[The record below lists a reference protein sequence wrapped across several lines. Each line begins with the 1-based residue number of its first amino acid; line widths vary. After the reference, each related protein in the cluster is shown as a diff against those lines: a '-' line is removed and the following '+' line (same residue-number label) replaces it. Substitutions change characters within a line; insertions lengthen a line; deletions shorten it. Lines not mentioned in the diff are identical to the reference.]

1 MAEKICRETGETFRS
16 ERAVGAVMVARN
28 SRFAQVPDLWNA
40 VIDRHM
46 VQLAEL
52 RDRRLALFAG
62 DEMAA
67 EVGQLRQRGLVLILE
82 FGEYRPHP
90 RSGGTPTEPAIRWCC
105 RFLGKIR

>member
-1 MAEKICRETGETFRS
+1 MVKRNYWESGETFRS

-52 RDRRLALFAG
+52 RNRRLALFVS
-62 DEMAA
+62 DKMAA
-67 EVGQLRQRGLVLILE
+67 EVRQFRQRGLVLIRDL
-82 FGEYRPHP
+82 GEYRPHP
-90 RSGGTPTEPAIRWCC
+90 GRYLVVLAQ
-105 RFLGKIR
+105 F